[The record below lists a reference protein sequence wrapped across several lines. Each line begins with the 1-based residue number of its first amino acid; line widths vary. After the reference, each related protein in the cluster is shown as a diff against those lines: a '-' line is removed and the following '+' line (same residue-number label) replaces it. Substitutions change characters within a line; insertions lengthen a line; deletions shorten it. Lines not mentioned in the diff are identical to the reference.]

1 MTLCFLRISGI
12 PFTGTTVILLVETD
26 VTDEMVRKRFVG
38 EVGRLKKS
46 QEDRKSPL
54 YRLKV
59 N

>member
-1 MTLCFLRISGI
+1 MTLCFLHISGI
-12 PFTGTTVILLVETD
+12 YFIVILLVEAD

-46 QEDRKSPL
+46 QEERKSPL